1 MNRSLLVLAVVLVIL
16 AATNPSRADF
26 NDWAVRYTAGKIDEQ
41 ARREGREASSGE
53 RVIGGAI
60 VGLAVSALPVKRQN
74 FIFFSIYKL
83 DEAIVQPGSTDEG
96 FPGCA
101 IGVAGQFVGLKSC

>member
-1 MNRSLLVLAVVLVIL
+1 MSKWLLGLAAILIIL
-16 AATNPSRADF
+16 AATNPSRAEF
-26 NDWAVRYTAGKIDEQ
+26 NDWAVRYSAHKIDEQ

-60 VGLAVSALPVKRQN
+60 VGLAVSALPIKRQN
-74 FIFFSIYKL
+74 FIFFSIYSL
-83 DEAIVQPGSTDEG
+83 DQEIIQPESADEG

-101 IGVAGQFVGLKSC
+101 VGVAGQFVGFKTC

>member
-1 MNRSLLVLAVVLVIL
+1 MNRWLLVLAGVLVIL
-16 AATNPSRADF
+16 AVTNPSRADF
-26 NDWAVRYTAGKIDEQ
+26 NEWAVRYTSHKIDEQ

-60 VGLAVSALPVKRQN
+60 VGLAVSALPIKRQN
-74 FIFFSIYKL
+74 FIFFSIYRM
-83 DEAIVQPGSTDEG
+83 DEDIVRPDSSDDG

-101 IGVAGQFVGLKSC
+101 IGVAGQFVGFKKC